1 MPITHT
7 SLFLSISWPLL
18 RRTTMSTTFILN
30 STSSKHSSV
39 LSLLGILPDK
49 PTRLHACMLILC
61 YVSNFKQWYSQTTWE
76 SSKPFLGTRDGII
89 HWIIIGLKP
98 RVGQTQ
104 RNGNDQRSKK
114 IWIQILLFY
123 FPNGWC
129 DLGCDLVCE
138 SFIFLF
144 VNTELHVY
152 RAIVKT
158 AWDTLHKVLST
169 SPAQVSTP

>member
-1 MPITHT
+1 MLRANNTH
-7 SLFLSISWPLL
+7 LLAFVHFLTPAENDYHVHYLH
-18 RRTTMSTTFILN
+18 TQFHFQ
-30 STSSKHSSV
+30 HSSV

-104 RNGNDQRSKK
+104 RNRNDQRSKK

-123 FPNGWC
+123 FPTGWY
-129 DLGCDLVCE
+129 DLGCELVCE
-138 SFIFLF
+138 SFILRLWFSLW
-144 VNTELHVY
+144 ELHFPLCKY
-152 RAIVKT
+152 RSACI
-158 AWDTLHKVLST
+158 
-169 SPAQVSTP
+169 